1 MIRSVSHAKLKV
13 LERSTGNKK
22 VEKWTFLPKNW
33 QYHMKTSGNRPIIFE
48 ENFVILEF
56 HTWGNLSTDIGDIL
70 ILNLVTRTK
79 FWMRS
84 TTLIT
89 QIKEK
94 AAGHVDFGELDVTRA
109 QANRMFV
116 ESDRLVISFS
126 IRMEGELRAVKLG

>member
-1 MIRSVSHAKLKV
+1 MRTSHLKLKV

-56 HTWGNLSTDIGDIL
+56 HTWGNLSTDTGDIL

-89 QIKEK
+89 QMMEK
-94 AAGHVDFGELDVTRA
+94 AAGQVDFGRLWVFWD
-109 QANRMFV
+109 QAYQMLV
-116 ESDRLVISFS
+116 ESDRLVIRYS
-126 IRMEGELRAVKLG
+126 IRGHFGGQFRAAELG